1 MSSPTSS
8 TALTELLALKA
19 NARAGLPTPNLRGW
33 TEISWSNEGIEYWRR
48 GDRLF
53 LPPNEE
59 VDGWR
64 ELLSPRRP
72 IPPGEEGGEWRELP
86 LPSRPKR
93 RHRQCTLR
101 PPVPN
106 AERVSIDKAV
116 AVLGLPK
123 RTVQELAA
131 RGEIAGAAKI
141 GRRWTFDIEKLRRLV
156 RQRERE
162 TWQNGKRRPDA
173 IGGAIPSGHGLRFV
187 GAKSDGRFT
196 QVTRRLRGR
205 NIKPGGSG

>member
-1 MSSPTSS
+1 VSSPSLS
-8 TALTELLALKA
+8 TLSNEALAL
-19 NARAGLPTPNLRGW
+19 RASASAGQLTPDIRGW

-53 LPPNEE
+53 LPP
-59 VDGWR
+59 
-64 ELLSPRRP
+64 S
-72 IPPGEEGGEWRELP
+72 EEGGEWREMPSPPQPTPLRAEEDEWRELP
-86 LPSRPKR
+86 LPSQPKR
-93 RHRQCTLR
+93 RHRQCTQR

-162 TWQNGKRRPDA
+162 TWQSGKRRPDA
-173 IGGAIPSGHGLRFV
+173 TGGAIPSGHGLRFV

-205 NIKPGGSG
+205 NIRSGGSG